1 MDYLYQLVNEIN
13 AYDGSTESAN
23 RLRNLVC
30 FISDNEEYRND
41 PLYRAALFDAAQKM
55 RMFGYIKGAN
65 KISID
70 EISNEGLYD
79 IKNQAIQN
87 FYASKVYRNNIL
99 DKKQKEI
106 IDEYMSLERKRLIIS
121 APTSF
126 GKTFLLREIIY
137 LNQQRYNNI
146 LLVFPTIALLNEN
159 TYSIKI
165 Y

>member
-30 FISDNEEYRND
+30 FISDNEKYRND

-70 EISNEGLYD
+70 EISNEGFYD
-79 IKNQAIQN
+79 IKNQQ
-87 FYASKVYRNNIL
+87 F
-99 DKKQKEI
+99 
-106 IDEYMSLERKRLIIS
+106 
-121 APTSF
+121 
-126 GKTFLLREIIY
+126 KTFMHQKII
-137 LNQQRYNNI
+137 
-146 LLVFPTIALLNEN
+146 
-159 TYSIKI
+159 
-165 Y
+165 